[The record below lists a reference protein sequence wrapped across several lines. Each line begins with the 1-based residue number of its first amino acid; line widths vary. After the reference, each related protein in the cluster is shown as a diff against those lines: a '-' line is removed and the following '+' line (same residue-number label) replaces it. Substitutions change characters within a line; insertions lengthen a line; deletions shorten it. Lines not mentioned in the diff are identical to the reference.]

1 MNRAVR
7 PFPMPALVAGTLL
20 FVAAGCATAQQPWPT
35 RPLRMVV
42 PFAAGGGADIVGRTV
57 AQKLT
62 EAFGHQ
68 VIVDNRPGAAGNI
81 GTEFVARAPADG
93 YTMLIIGP
101 NHATNPFLF
110 RKIPFDPVKDFD
122 PVSLLTSA
130 PYVLLVHPSLPVKTV
145 HDLAN
150 LARQRP
156 GQINYGSAGNGTAGH
171 LGMEIIKTTTKID
184 IQHVPYKGS
193 PAFVAD
199 LIGGQVSAGYD
210 NVLSSAPHIRSGRL
224 RAIAVS
230 GAKRSP
236 SFPEVPTVAESGL
249 PGYDVT
255 VWQALLAP
263 AGTPRDVVARLHAE
277 VVAGMQKPDVRE
289 RMTALGVEIIAGT
302 PAQLG
307 TFIRSE
313 LDKFRKVVEASGA
326 RIE

>member
-1 MNRAVR
+1 MKCVPR
-7 PFPMPALVAGTLL
+7 PFPLPALLVGALLAG
-20 FVAAGCATAQQPWPT
+20 AAGLSAAQQPWPS

-42 PFAAGGGADIVGRTV
+42 PFAAGGGADIIGRTV

-62 EAFGHQ
+62 EAFGQQ

-101 NHATNPFLF
+101 NHATNPSLF

-145 HDLAN
+145 KDLAS

-193 PAFVAD
+193 PPFVAD

-255 VWQALLAP
+255 VWQALLVP
-263 AGTPRDVVARLHAE
+263 AGTPREIVTRLHAE
-277 VVAGMQKPDVRE
+277 VVAGMQKADVRE
-289 RMTALGVEIIAGT
+289 RMTTLGVEVIAGT
-302 PAQLG
+302 PQQLA

-326 RIE
+326 KIE